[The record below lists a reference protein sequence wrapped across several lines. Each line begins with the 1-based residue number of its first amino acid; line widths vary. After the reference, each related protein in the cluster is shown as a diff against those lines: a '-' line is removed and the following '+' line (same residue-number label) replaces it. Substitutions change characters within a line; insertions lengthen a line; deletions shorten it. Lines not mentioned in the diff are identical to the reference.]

1 MVETVINYEYS
12 VKNLFSPH
20 NSAKNCQKE
29 NKARKEWTSTNIY
42 RTKGV
47 GTPHWTE
54 RMPPQSPSPRFALKS
69 HKHIYDSWFKVD

>member
-29 NKARKEWTSTNIY
+29 NKARKEWTSTNIIEQ
-42 RTKGV
+42 RLSTRRGAEV
-47 GTPHWTE
+47 
-54 RMPPQSPSPRFALKS
+54 PPIGLRGCPPFHPYPWLL
-69 HKHIYDSWFKVD
+69 